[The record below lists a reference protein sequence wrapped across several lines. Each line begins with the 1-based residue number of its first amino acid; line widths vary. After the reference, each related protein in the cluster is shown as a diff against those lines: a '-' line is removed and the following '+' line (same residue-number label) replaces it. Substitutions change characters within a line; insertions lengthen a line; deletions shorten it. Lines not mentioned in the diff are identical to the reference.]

1 MSRTPTNIVENTAS
15 RLRGVGVVVFNHL
28 LVVPHLI
35 GGYLIAY
42 GALDSGRLLVGLPS
56 LY

>member
-1 MSRTPTNIVENTAS
+1 MSRTPTNIVENYGFTPV
-15 RLRGVGVVVFNHL
+15 GVGVVVFNHL